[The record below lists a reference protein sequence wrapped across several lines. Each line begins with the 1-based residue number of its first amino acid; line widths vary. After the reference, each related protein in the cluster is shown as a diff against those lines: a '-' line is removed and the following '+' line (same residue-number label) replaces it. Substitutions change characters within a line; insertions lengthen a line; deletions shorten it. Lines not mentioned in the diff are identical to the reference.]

1 MKTIKEYKKN
11 PLVSLILVIFCF
23 VSAAVGIFFAL
34 NMVSLILVIFCFV
47 SAAVGIF
54 FALNRVFA
62 NIEHDKKWQEYD
74 ECGIF

>member
-23 VSAAVGIFFAL
+23 VSAAVGF
-34 NMVSLILVIFCFV
+34 
-47 SAAVGIF
+47 F